1 MMYYEIKLV
10 LEIVERWFSEMAIDI
25 AEVRNNIKKNIS
37 LLREVNG
44 LKMREVANA
53 LGIKENTYRTWED
66 TRTVSS
72 PKPDKLIALS
82 RLYDVSVDFLMKN
95 ENENINSKVAVQQAD
110 ADKVYGDKY
119 LNELSAEEKM
129 TVMKLRMLNSRDRV
143 KVEEFIESI
152 TKDNQ

>member
-1 MMYYEIKLV
+1 MT
-10 LEIVERWFSEMAIDI
+10 DI
-25 AEVRNNIKKNIS
+25 AEVRKNIKKNIS
-37 LLREVNG
+37 LLREING

-82 RLYDVSVDFLMKN
+82 KLYDVSVDFLMKN
-95 ENENINSKVAVQQAD
+95 EDENIGSKVAAQNAD
-110 ADKVYGDKY
+110 ADRIYGDKY
-119 LNELSAEEKM
+119 LNELSADEKL
-129 TVMKLRMLNSRDRV
+129 TVMKMRVLSSTDRAKV
-143 KVEEFIESI
+143 KEFIESI

>member
-1 MMYYEIKLV
+1 MT
-10 LEIVERWFSEMAIDI
+10 DI
-25 AEVRNNIKKNIS
+25 AEVRKNIKKNIS
-37 LLREVNG
+37 LLREIND

-82 RLYDVSVDFLMKN
+82 KLYDVSVDFLMKN
-95 ENENINSKVAVQQAD
+95 EDENIGSKVAAQNAD
-110 ADKVYGDKY
+110 ADRIYGDKY
-119 LNELSAEEKM
+119 LNELSADEKL
-129 TVMKLRMLNSRDRV
+129 TVMKMRVLSSTDRAKV
-143 KVEEFIESI
+143 KEFIESI

>member
-1 MMYYEIKLV
+1 MT
-10 LEIVERWFSEMAIDI
+10 DI
-25 AEVRNNIKKNIS
+25 AEVRKNIKKNVS
-37 LLREVNG
+37 LLREIND

-82 RLYDVSVDFLMKN
+82 KLYDVSVDFLMKN
-95 ENENINSKVAVQQAD
+95 EDENIGSKVAAQNAD
-110 ADKVYGDKY
+110 ADRIYGDKY
-119 LNELSAEEKM
+119 LNELSADEKL
-129 TVMKLRMLNSRDRV
+129 TVMKMRVLSSTDRAKV
-143 KVEEFIESI
+143 KEFIESI

>member
-1 MMYYEIKLV
+1 MT
-10 LEIVERWFSEMAIDI
+10 DI
-25 AEVRNNIKKNIS
+25 AEVRKNIKKNVS
-37 LLREVNG
+37 LLREING

-82 RLYDVSVDFLMKN
+82 KLYDVSVDFLMKN
-95 ENENINSKVAVQQAD
+95 EDENIGSKVAAQNAD
-110 ADKVYGDKY
+110 ADRIYGDKY
-119 LNELSAEEKM
+119 LNELSADEKL
-129 TVMKLRMLNSRDRV
+129 TVMKMRVLSSTDRAKV
-143 KVEEFIESI
+143 KEFIESI

>member
-1 MMYYEIKLV
+1 MT
-10 LEIVERWFSEMAIDI
+10 DI
-25 AEVRNNIKKNIS
+25 AEVRKNIKKNVS
-37 LLREVNG
+37 LLREING

-82 RLYDVSVDFLMKN
+82 KLYDVSVDFLLKN
-95 ENENINSKVAVQQAD
+95 EDENIGSKVAAQNAD
-110 ADKVYGDKY
+110 ADRSYGDKY
-119 LNELSAEEKM
+119 LNELSADEKL
-129 TVMKLRMLNSRDRV
+129 TVMKMRVLSSTDRAKV
-143 KVEEFIESI
+143 KEFIESI